1 MQKKAELTE
10 RDFFKN
16 PFTAGEIKALLTG
29 SKPSEMF
36 NFRSP
41 SFKKLSLDKES
52 LRDKDL
58 LERMLQEPR
67 LIRRPIVKIGGRVYF
82 GASEKKLADII
93 KT

>member
-1 MQKKAELTE
+1 MQRKAELTE

-16 PFTAGEIKALLTG
+16 PFTSGEIKALLAG

-41 SFKKLSLDKES
+41 SFKKLSLDPES
-52 LRDKDL
+52 LQDQDL
-58 LERMLQEPR
+58 IERMLQEPR
-67 LIRRPIVKIGGRVYF
+67 LIRRPVVKIGGKVYF
-82 GASEKKLADII
+82 GASAEKLADII